1 MELLEREIEKYGQ
14 VLPGNVLKVGSF
26 LNQNINVS
34 LNLKMGEEICNHYI
48 DKGITKVLTVEASGL
63 TIAFAAAQAIGCDMA
78 FVKKSKTSNV
88 SGETYS
94 ANCHSYTHNTDNLLT
109 LPKEYLSKN
118 DKVLI
123 VDDFLANGNAFT
135 ALKSIVEQSGAK
147 IVGFSA
153 AIEKGFQGGGD
164 ALRREGY
171 DVFSLAIIDSMEN
184 GKLVFRK

>member
-26 LNQNINVS
+26 LNQQINVP
-34 LNLKMGEEICNHYI
+34 LNLKMGEEINKHYI
-48 DKGITKVLTVEASGL
+48 DKGITKVLTVEASG
-63 TIAFAAAQAIGCDMA
+63 IALAFSAAQAIGCDMA

-94 ANCHSYTHNTDNLLT
+94 ANCHSFTHNTDNVLS
-109 LPKEYLSKN
+109 LPKEYLNKN

-123 VDDFLANGNAFT
+123 VDDFLACGNAF
-135 ALKSIVEQSGAK
+135 KSIAEQAGAE

-153 AIEKGFQGGGD
+153 AVEKGFQGGGD
-164 ALRREGY
+164 ALRKDGY